1 MVQLK
6 CKLQGCDLSPRPR
19 EHKMGAEPIY
29 CSREHAV
36 LGCNYKTKSREK
48 LEEIWGISYDQVLG
62 EQGGTCDICDR
73 KCTKNKRLSFDHCH
87 STGKFRGLLCDGCN
101 VGLGNS
107 EIVSNC
113 SDRPSGIWAV
123 RGNAQD

>member
-36 LGCNYKTKSREK
+36 LG
-48 LEEIWGISYDQVLG
+48 
-62 EQGGTCDICDR
+62 
-73 KCTKNKRLSFDHCH
+73 
-87 STGKFRGLLCDGCN
+87 FRGLLCDGCN
-101 VGLGNS
+101 VGLGNFRDS
-107 EIVSNC
+107 IELLRSAIRYLGGS
-113 SDRPSGIWAV
+113 R
-123 RGNAQD
+123 